1 MAGSLHPLWVCVQV
15 SREPPPLSGGY
26 EVRDEVYYQGA
37 SETLDNGPH
46 AGHDKLVH
54 GQRGE
59 VTGPATSESH
69 KGKGVKVLFPG
80 NKENISV
87 LLTEV
92 RRLRAAPAA
101 HPHAYVAPL

>member
-1 MAGSLHPLWVCVQV
+1 MQV
-15 SREPPPLSGGY
+15 SHEPPPLSGGY

-37 SETLDNGPH
+37 SKTLDNGPH

-59 VTGPATSESH
+59 VVGPAIYESH

-80 NKENISV
+80 NKGGIDC
-87 LLTEV
+87 LLTE
-92 RRLRAAPAA
+92 LGRARP
-101 HPHAYVAPL
+101 

>member
-1 MAGSLHPLWVCVQV
+1 MQV

-37 SETLDNGPH
+37 SKTLDNGPH

-59 VTGPATSESH
+59 VTGPQKPDSDGDERIS
-69 KGKGVKVLFPG
+69 VLFPG
-80 NKENISV
+80 NKGSIPC

-92 RRLRAAPAA
+92 RPPTQPLRAPTE
-101 HPHAYVAPL
+101 